1 MTALAL
7 KLKDFASRAD
17 SAVVVHY
24 ACESWF
30 EVKDRPVAVSCVAV
44 LELQSGTSKAFSQI
58 DYRENGEQRL
68 LEDFFAW
75 IRANAD
81 SPLLSWNMN
90 MAEFS
95 FDALSKRYR
104 FLSGGDPP
112 YLPPEDRRFDLDQ
125 LLAFRYGRAYAD
137 HPKLYNL
144 GVMNGFEKRHLL
156 TGKEEADRFKTGDHG
171 DIRRSVIEKNK
182 LIAFLAKLF
191 IEGTIETKNSG
202 RLLTFSGERLDSVQI
217 ITTIAQRMLLVQRQ
231 LLVRYSNR
239 STLEVKDEYDAQD
252 LFHVLLRVFFDDIR
266 KEEVSPSYAGSSKR
280 IDFILPEFGLAIEL
294 KHSRPTLT
302 HKELG
307 DELIIDI
314 AAYAAHP
321 SVRHVVCV
329 VFDVGG
335 YILNPRGVERDLSGV
350 KDKLLVTVRII
361 DR

>member
-7 KLKDFASRAD
+7 REKDFVATAD
-17 SAVVVHY
+17 SAIVVHY
-24 ACESWF
+24 GCESFF
-30 EVKDRPVAVSCVAV
+30 EVKDRPVAVSCIGV

-58 DYRENGEQRL
+58 DYKEDGEQRL
-68 LEDFFAW
+68 LEDFFTW
-75 IRANAD
+75 IRANGD
-81 SPLLSWNMN
+81 VPILSWNMN

-104 FLSGGDPP
+104 FLSGADTP

-144 GVMNGFEKRHLL
+144 GVMNAFEKRHLL
-156 TGKEEADRFKTGDHG
+156 TGKEEAERFKTGDHG
-171 DIRRSVIEKNK
+171 DIRRSVIEKTK

-191 IEGTIETKNSG
+191 LEGTIETKNSG
-202 RLLTFSGERLDSVQI
+202 RLLTFAGERIDSVQI
-217 ITTIAQRMLLVQRQ
+217 ITTIAQRLLLVQRQ
-231 LLVRYSNR
+231 LLVRHKSR
-239 STLEVKDEYDAQD
+239 PTLEVTDEYDVQD
-252 LFHVLLRVFFDDIR
+252 LFHSVLRVFFDDIR
-266 KEEVSPSYAGSSKR
+266 KEEVTPSYAGSSKR

-307 DELIIDI
+307 DELLVDI
-314 AAYAAHP
+314 ASYATHP
-321 SVRHVVCV
+321 SVRHLVCV
-329 VFDVGG
+329 VFDSAG
-335 YILNPRGVERDLSGV
+335 YILNPRGVERDLSGI